1 MENYKSIEISNRKKN
16 NKNCNIFMDGEK
28 NLTELPRTYQE
39 HIKTYQPNGNARLGF
54 SIWKELFIEL
64 AASREL
70 ILRLF
75 IRDISARYRQSIL
88 GIIWTFIMPL
98 FTVGTFVYLNYSGV
112 FELGKTSIPYPAYAL
127 LGLTIWQLFA
137 TGITACTTS
146 LSGAGNL
153 ITKINFAKESLVIA
167 SLAQTIFDFFIRV
180 FLVAGVFAIY
190 RIVPSWTII
199 FLPFALL
206 PLLLLTLGL
215 GFILSIA
222 NGILR
227 DTTNI
232 VAVATTLLMFITPV
246 LYPAQTFEPI
256 ATFNRINP
264 VGILVI
270 TARDLVI
277 EGSLKQP
284 NEFIYAAFFSL
295 IIFFGGWRAFHIS
308 EPRMAERV

>member
-1 MENYKSIEISNRKKN
+1 MN
-16 NKNCNIFMDGEK
+16 D
-28 NLTELPRTYQE
+28 LL
-39 HIKTYQPNGNARLGF
+39 IKAHQKQIKIYQPNGNARLGF
-54 SIWKELFIEL
+54 SIWKEMFTEL
-64 AASREL
+64 TSSREL

-88 GIIWTFIMPL
+88 GIVWTFIMPL

-112 FELGKTSIPYPAYAL
+112 FKLGETSIPYPAYAL

-167 SLAQTIFDFFIRV
+167 SLAQTIFDFSIRV

-190 RIVPSWTII
+190 HITPSWTII
-199 FLPFALL
+199 FLPLTLL
-206 PLLLLTLGL
+206 PLILLTLGL
-215 GFILSIA
+215 GFILSIS
-222 NGILR
+222 NGIFR

-232 VAVATTLLMFITPV
+232 VTVATTLLMFVTPV

-277 EGSLKQP
+277 DGSLNHP
-284 NEFIYAAFFSL
+284 NEFIYAAVFSM